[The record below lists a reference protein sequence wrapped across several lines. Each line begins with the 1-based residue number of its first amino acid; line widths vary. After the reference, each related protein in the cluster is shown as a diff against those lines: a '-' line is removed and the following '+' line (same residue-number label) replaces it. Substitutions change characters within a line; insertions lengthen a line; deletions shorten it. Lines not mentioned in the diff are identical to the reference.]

1 MWITRTIKMEEL
13 ASILFHSR
21 TQAHVFHLGV
31 SGAGSYAAHV
41 ALQGYYEEIVGLTDS
56 LVESYQGK
64 NGLIQ
69 FKPVVNLDNNCDTR
83 NIIDYFDKLCMI
95 VKTLRQAP
103 NLADSYLQNQID
115 NVEDLIY
122 STKYKLVNLQ

>member
-1 MWITRTIKMEEL
+1 MEEL

-31 SGAGSYAAHV
+31 NGPGAYAAHV
-41 ALQGYYEEIVGLTDS
+41 ALQAYYDEIVDLTDG

-69 FKPVVNLDNNCDTR
+69 FKPVLGMDNNCDVS
-83 NIIDYFDKLCMI
+83 NI
-95 VKTLRQAP
+95 VKYFEKLIAIVATLRQAP
-103 NLADSYLQNQID
+103 DLANSWLQNEID
-115 NVEDLIY
+115 NVAKLLY
-122 STKYKLVNLQ
+122 STRYKLVNLQ

>member
-1 MWITRTIKMEEL
+1 MEEL
-13 ASILFHSR
+13 ASILFHSQ

-31 SGAGSYAAHV
+31 SGAGAYAAHK
-41 ALQGYYEEIVGLTDS
+41 ALQKYYENIDGIVDG

-64 NGLIQ
+64 NGLIE
-69 FKPVVNLDNNCDTR
+69 FKPVMGLDNNCDTR
-83 NIIDYFDKLCMI
+83 NIIAYFDKICAI
-95 VKTLRQAP
+95 VRTLRQAP
-103 NLADSYLQNQID
+103 DLADSFLQNQID

>member
-1 MWITRTIKMEEL
+1 MEEL
-13 ASILFHSR
+13 ASILMHSR
-21 TQAHVFHLGV
+21 TQTHIFHLGV
-31 SGAGSYAAHV
+31 SGPGAYAAHV
-41 ALQGYYEEIVGLTDS
+41 ALQGYYEGIVDLLDS

-69 FKPVVNLDNNCDTR
+69 FKPVINLDNNCDTR

-95 VKTLRQAP
+95 VKTLRQSP
-103 NLADSYLQNQID
+103 NLADSFLQNQID

>member
-1 MWITRTIKMEEL
+1 MEEL
-13 ASILFHSR
+13 ASILLHSQ
-21 TQAHVFHLGV
+21 TQTHIFHLGV
-31 SGAGSYAAHV
+31 SGPGAYAAHV
-41 ALQGYYEEIVGLTDS
+41 ALQGYYEGIVDLIDGLE
-56 LVESYQGK
+56 ESYQGK

-103 NLADSYLQNQID
+103 NLADSFLQNQID

-122 STKYKLVNLQ
+122 STKYKLTNLQ

>member
-1 MWITRTIKMEEL
+1 MEEL

-31 SGAGSYAAHV
+31 SGAGAYAAHI
-41 ALQGYYEEIVGLTDS
+41 ALQGYYEEIVGLTDG
-56 LVESYQGK
+56 LVESFQGK
-64 NGLIQ
+64 NGLIE
-69 FKPVVNLDNNCDTR
+69 FKPVMGLDNNCDTR
-83 NIIDYFDKLCMI
+83 NIIAYFDKICAI

-103 NLADSYLQNQID
+103 ELQDSYLQNQID
-115 NVEDLIY
+115 TVEELIY

>member
-1 MWITRTIKMEEL
+1 MEEL

-31 SGAGSYAAHV
+31 SGAGAYAAHV
-41 ALQGYYEEIVGLTDS
+41 ALQGYYEEIVGLTDG

-64 NGLIQ
+64 NGLIE
-69 FKPVVNLDNNCDTR
+69 FKAVAGIDNNCDMR
-83 NIIDYFDKLCMI
+83 NIIAYFDKLCAI
-95 VKTLRQAP
+95 VRTLRQAP
-103 NLADSYLQNQID
+103 DLSCSYLQNQID
-115 NVEDLIY
+115 NVEDLLY

>member
-1 MWITRTIKMEEL
+1 MEEL
-13 ASILFHSR
+13 ASILLHSQ
-21 TQAHVFHLGV
+21 TQTHVFHLGV
-31 SGAGSYAAHV
+31 SGPGAYAAHK
-41 ALQGYYEEIVGLTDS
+41 ALQKYYENIDGIVDG

-69 FKPVVNLDNNCDTR
+69 FKQVSGIDNNCDTR
-83 NIIDYFDKLCMI
+83 NIIAYLDKICMV
-95 VKTLRQAP
+95 VKTLRQSP
-103 NLADSYLQNQID
+103 ELSDSYIQNQID

>member
-1 MWITRTIKMEEL
+1 MEEL
-13 ASILFHSR
+13 ASILMHSR
-21 TQAHVFHLGV
+21 TQAHIFHLGV
-31 SGAGSYAAHV
+31 SGPGAYAAHK
-41 ALQGYYEEIVGLTDS
+41 ALQDYYEGIVDLVDS

-83 NIIDYFDKLCMI
+83 NILDYFDKLCMI

-103 NLADSYLQNQID
+103 NLADSFLQNQID
-115 NVEDLIY
+115 NVEDLLY
-122 STKYKLVNLQ
+122 STKYKLTNLQ

>member
-1 MWITRTIKMEEL
+1 MEEL
-13 ASILFHSR
+13 ASILMHSR
-21 TQAHVFHLGV
+21 TQTHIFHLGV
-31 SGAGSYAAHV
+31 SGPGAYAAHV
-41 ALQGYYEEIVGLTDS
+41 ALQGYYEGIVDLIDG

-103 NLADSYLQNQID
+103 NLADSFLQNQID

-122 STKYKLVNLQ
+122 STKYKLTNLQ

>member
-1 MWITRTIKMEEL
+1 MEEL
-13 ASILFHSR
+13 ASILFHSQ

-31 SGAGSYAAHV
+31 SGAGAYAAHK
-41 ALQGYYEEIVGLTDS
+41 ALQKYYESIDGIVDG

-69 FKPVVNLDNNCDTR
+69 FKAVAGIDNNCDTR
-83 NIIDYFDKLCMI
+83 NIIAYFDKLCAI

-103 NLADSYLQNQID
+103 DLACSYLQNQID
-115 NVEDLIY
+115 NVEDLLY